1 MLANLRPACK
11 PCNSSKGGK
20 WPFPTLR
27 PSGRDAK
34 TGKSQWHI
42 QASTL
47 DNGSA
52 WVRNKMGEDGDPAL
66 TVFVIDDEG
75 FDVRSFAL
83 L

>member
-1 MLANLRPACK
+1 MDCDVLLT
-11 PCNSSKGGK
+11 GHFH
-20 WPFPTLR
+20 FPSFR
-27 PSGRDAK
+27 PSGRTAGGRPK
-34 TGKSQWHI
+34 YHI

-66 TVFVIDDEG
+66 TVFVMDEG
-75 FDVRSFAL
+75 GLDVRSFTL